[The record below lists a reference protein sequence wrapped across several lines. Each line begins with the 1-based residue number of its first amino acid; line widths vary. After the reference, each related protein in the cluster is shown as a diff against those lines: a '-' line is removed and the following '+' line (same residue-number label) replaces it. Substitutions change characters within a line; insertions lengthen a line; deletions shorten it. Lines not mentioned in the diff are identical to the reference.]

1 HMIIFWDF
9 NGTILD
15 DLDLCYN
22 ILNEM
27 LVNHGKKEVTKDI
40 YLKIFTFPI
49 KTYYEKAGFNFE
61 ETSFES
67 LADEFIKKYQ
77 KASLDLKLHEGL
89 IEAVH
94 HFKEKGVKNVI
105 LSASKI
111 DNLIEQVEHYQIK
124 NLFDDILG
132 ISDVYAHSK
141 VDIAKKYIQEN
152 GYQNTKKLMIGDTL
166 HDAEVAKS
174 IESKIILYTK
184 GHQAKERFND
194 YETIDSFYE
203 LIK

>member
-1 HMIIFWDF
+1 MIIFWDF

-27 LVNHGKKEVTKDI
+27 LVNHGKKTVTKEE

-49 KTYYEKAGFNFE
+49 KTYYEKAGFDFE
-61 ETSFES
+61 KTSFES

-77 KASLDLKLHEGL
+77 KASLDLTIHEGL

-94 HFKEKGVKNVI
+94 HFKEKGVKNVV

-111 DNLIEQVEHYQIK
+111 DNLIEQLEHYQIK
-124 NLFDDILG
+124 NLFDDVLG

-141 VDIAKKYIQEN
+141 VDVAKKYIQEN
-152 GYQNTKKLMIGDTL
+152 GYENTKKLMIGDTL
-166 HDAEVAKS
+166 HDAEVAES
-174 IESKIILYTK
+174 IGSKILLYTK
-184 GHQAKERFND
+184 GHQAKERFNN